1 MSLKKYSIGK
11 SVARQRWYDRMDF
24 FFYNRKQLT
33 EVYDSLNFFCYGFEK
48 QDILWVLTFLPAVI
62 CSSGGEVEGTF
73 CMTIYS
79 SAVLD
84 LCS

>member
-48 QDILWVLTFLPAVI
+48 QDILWV
-62 CSSGGEVEGTF
+62 
-73 CMTIYS
+73 
-79 SAVLD
+79 
-84 LCS
+84 